1 MKVVKKVIQILGIIA
16 LAIVVILNVI
26 YTADMNS
33 GEQVTIKF
41 NSFPYILGLLLMVGI
56 IYGIAKFA
64 DKKLKKKKVRLII
77 VAVAVI
83 IYLVFSILW
92 IIFVRPGIVADSI
105 HVLNLAQTYYRDDPN
120 QFLPNLTYAGIPL
133 IQYMQA
139 YPHQVTLAFV
149 YNVMFSILHCDLIIL
164 PRIFNIFFNLLI
176 IFGLYKIT
184 KQLAKQYKTNNT
196 LMFILIFTF
205 ITIPMLTTFMYG
217 DIPALA
223 LSLFSVYFMMKY
235 TETKKIRYGIFASLI
250 TMVAYMMRM
259 NTLIFVIATVIYLVL
274 NIFKDFKQKAVK
286 EKLINLAVIAIF
298 LALTFIPSSLVKIYY
313 LNKYDLKDGKTY
325 PSISYFLMAME
336 EGPRANGWYSESIA
350 EPALN
355 SLKTGENISDE
366 YKEKIKQRLEYF
378 AKNPGYTID
387 FYQKKLTTTWAEST
401 YSALFNN
408 GITEESNLNWT
419 KAPLTFYQKALIIL
433 TFTCA
438 IIVLV
443 QNRKNLSL
451 ELIFLVT
458 IFLGGFC
465 FHILWEAKSRYI
477 IPYIVVLIPVASVMI
492 SGEGIRKIFGGIKE
506 KIKKKKEEFILKEVI
521 LNIEGMHCTGCSN
534 RLTKVL
540 NNIDGVERAEV
551 SFETKKATIKYDE
564 SKVSVETIKAEI
576 EEAGFKAE

>member
-41 NSFPYILGLLLMVGI
+41 NSFPYILGLLLMAGI

-149 YNVMFSILHCDLIIL
+149 YNVMFGILHCDLIIL

-217 DIPALA
+217 DIPALT
-223 LSLFSVYFMMKY
+223 LSLFSVYFIMKY
-235 TETKKIRYGIFASLI
+235 TETKKIRYGIFASLL

-286 EKLINLAVIAIF
+286 EKLINLF
-298 LALTFIPSSLVKIYY
+298 P
-313 LNKYDLKDGKTY
+313 N
-325 PSISYFLMAME
+325 
-336 EGPRANGWYSESIA
+336 
-350 EPALN
+350 
-355 SLKTGENISDE
+355 
-366 YKEKIKQRLEYF
+366 
-378 AKNPGYTID
+378 
-387 FYQKKLTTTWAEST
+387 
-401 YSALFNN
+401 
-408 GITEESNLNWT
+408 
-419 KAPLTFYQKALIIL
+419 
-433 TFTCA
+433 
-438 IIVLV
+438 
-443 QNRKNLSL
+443 
-451 ELIFLVT
+451 
-458 IFLGGFC
+458 
-465 FHILWEAKSRYI
+465 
-477 IPYIVVLIPVASVMI
+477 
-492 SGEGIRKIFGGIKE
+492 
-506 KIKKKKEEFILKEVI
+506 
-521 LNIEGMHCTGCSN
+521 
-534 RLTKVL
+534 
-540 NNIDGVERAEV
+540 
-551 SFETKKATIKYDE
+551 
-564 SKVSVETIKAEI
+564 
-576 EEAGFKAE
+576 

>member
-223 LSLFSVYFMMKY
+223 LSLFSLYFMMKY
-235 TETKKIRYGIFASLI
+235 TETKKIRYGIFASLL

-408 GITEESNLNWT
+408 GITEESNLNWI

-492 SGEGIRKIFGGIKE
+492 SVEGIRKLFGSI
-506 KIKKKKEEFILKEVI
+506 KEEFIMKEII

-540 NNIDGVERAEV
+540 NNIDGVEGAEV

>member
-16 LAIVVILNVI
+16 LAIIVILNVI

-41 NSFPYILGLLLMVGI
+41 NSFPYILGLLLMAGI

-223 LSLFSVYFMMKY
+223 LSLFSVYFIMKY
-235 TETKKIRYGIFASLI
+235 TETKKIRYGIFASLL

-259 NTLIFVIATVIYLVL
+259 NTLIFVIATVI
-274 NIFKDFKQKAVK
+274 
-286 EKLINLAVIAIF
+286 
-298 LALTFIPSSLVKIYY
+298 
-313 LNKYDLKDGKTY
+313 
-325 PSISYFLMAME
+325 
-336 EGPRANGWYSESIA
+336 
-350 EPALN
+350 
-355 SLKTGENISDE
+355 
-366 YKEKIKQRLEYF
+366 
-378 AKNPGYTID
+378 
-387 FYQKKLTTTWAEST
+387 
-401 YSALFNN
+401 
-408 GITEESNLNWT
+408 
-419 KAPLTFYQKALIIL
+419 
-433 TFTCA
+433 
-438 IIVLV
+438 
-443 QNRKNLSL
+443 
-451 ELIFLVT
+451 
-458 IFLGGFC
+458 
-465 FHILWEAKSRYI
+465 
-477 IPYIVVLIPVASVMI
+477 
-492 SGEGIRKIFGGIKE
+492 
-506 KIKKKKEEFILKEVI
+506 
-521 LNIEGMHCTGCSN
+521 
-534 RLTKVL
+534 
-540 NNIDGVERAEV
+540 
-551 SFETKKATIKYDE
+551 
-564 SKVSVETIKAEI
+564 
-576 EEAGFKAE
+576 

>member
-41 NSFPYILGLLLMVGI
+41 NSFPYILGLLLMAGI

-223 LSLFSVYFMMKY
+223 LSLFSVYFIMKY
-235 TETKKIRYGIFASLI
+235 TETKKIRYGIFAALL

-298 LALTFIPSSLVKIYY
+298 LALTFIPSSLVK
-313 LNKYDLKDGKTY
+313 K
-325 PSISYFLMAME
+325 
-336 EGPRANGWYSESIA
+336 
-350 EPALN
+350 
-355 SLKTGENISDE
+355 
-366 YKEKIKQRLEYF
+366 
-378 AKNPGYTID
+378 
-387 FYQKKLTTTWAEST
+387 
-401 YSALFNN
+401 
-408 GITEESNLNWT
+408 
-419 KAPLTFYQKALIIL
+419 
-433 TFTCA
+433 
-438 IIVLV
+438 
-443 QNRKNLSL
+443 
-451 ELIFLVT
+451 
-458 IFLGGFC
+458 
-465 FHILWEAKSRYI
+465 YI
-477 IPYIVVLIPVASVMI
+477 I
-492 SGEGIRKIFGGIKE
+492 
-506 KIKKKKEEFILKEVI
+506 
-521 LNIEGMHCTGCSN
+521 
-534 RLTKVL
+534 
-540 NNIDGVERAEV
+540 
-551 SFETKKATIKYDE
+551 
-564 SKVSVETIKAEI
+564 
-576 EEAGFKAE
+576 

>member
-16 LAIVVILNVI
+16 LAIIVILNVI

-41 NSFPYILGLLLMVGI
+41 NSFPYILGLLLMAGI

-223 LSLFSVYFMMKY
+223 LSLFSVYFIMKY
-235 TETKKIRYGIFASLI
+235 TETKKIRYGIFASLL

-366 YKEKIKQRLEYF
+366 YEKKIKQRLEYF

-465 FHILWEAKSRYI
+465 FHIVWEAKSRYI

-492 SGEGIRKIFGGIKE
+492 SVEGIRKIFGSIKE
-506 KIKKKKEEFILKEVI
+506 KIKKEEFIMKEII

-540 NNIDGVERAEV
+540 NNIEGVESAEV

>member
-41 NSFPYILGLLLMVGI
+41 NSFPYILGLLLMAGI

-235 TETKKIRYGIFASLI
+235 TETKKIRYGIFASLL
-250 TMVAYMMRM
+250 TMAAYMMRM

-378 AKNPGYTID
+378 AKNPGYTVD

-408 GITEESNLNWT
+408 GITEESNLNWI
-419 KAPLTFYQKALIIL
+419 KEPLTFYQKALIIL

-451 ELIFLVT
+451 ELILLVT

-492 SGEGIRKIFGGIKE
+492 SGEGIRKIFGSIKE
-506 KIKKKKEEFILKEVI
+506 KIKK
-521 LNIEGMHCTGCSN
+521 
-534 RLTKVL
+534 
-540 NNIDGVERAEV
+540 
-551 SFETKKATIKYDE
+551 
-564 SKVSVETIKAEI
+564 
-576 EEAGFKAE
+576 

>member
-16 LAIVVILNVI
+16 LAIIVILNVI

-41 NSFPYILGLLLMVGI
+41 NSFPYILGLLLMAGI

-223 LSLFSVYFMMKY
+223 LSLFSVYFIMKY
-235 TETKKIRYGIFASLI
+235 TETKKIRYGIFASLL

-366 YKEKIKQRLEYF
+366 YEKKIKQRLEYF

-465 FHILWEAKSRYI
+465 FHIVWEAKSRYI

-492 SGEGIRKIFGGIKE
+492 SVEGIRKIFGSIKE
-506 KIKKKKEEFILKEVI
+506 KIKKEEFIMKEII

-540 NNIDGVERAEV
+540 NNIEGVERAEV
-551 SFETKKATIKYDE
+551 SFETKKANIKYDE

>member
-16 LAIVVILNVI
+16 LAIIVILNVI

-41 NSFPYILGLLLMVGI
+41 NSFPYILGLLLMAGI

-235 TETKKIRYGIFASLI
+235 TETKKIRYGIFASLL

-366 YKEKIKQRLEYF
+366 YEEKIKQRLEYF

-408 GITEESNLNWT
+408 R
-419 KAPLTFYQKALIIL
+419 
-433 TFTCA
+433 
-438 IIVLV
+438 
-443 QNRKNLSL
+443 RKQL
-451 ELIFLVT
+451 ELDKSTTNILSKSFN
-458 IFLGGFC
+458 
-465 FHILWEAKSRYI
+465 HI
-477 IPYIVVLIPVASVMI
+477 
-492 SGEGIRKIFGGIKE
+492 
-506 KIKKKKEEFILKEVI
+506 
-521 LNIEGMHCTGCSN
+521 NIYLCDNCVS
-534 RLTKVL
+534 TK
-540 NNIDGVERAEV
+540 
-551 SFETKKATIKYDE
+551 
-564 SKVSVETIKAEI
+564 
-576 EEAGFKAE
+576 

>member
-41 NSFPYILGLLLMVGI
+41 NSFPYILGLLLMAGI

-64 DKKLKKKKVRLII
+64 NKKLKKKKVRLII

-149 YNVMFSILHCDLIIL
+149 YNVMFGILHCDLIIL

-223 LSLFSVYFMMKY
+223 LSLFSVYFIMKY
-235 TETKKIRYGIFASLI
+235 TETKKIRYGIFASLL

-259 NTLIFVIATVIYLVL
+259 NTLIFVIATVIYLE
-274 NIFKDFKQKAVK
+274 I
-286 EKLINLAVIAIF
+286 
-298 LALTFIPSSLVKIYY
+298 
-313 LNKYDLKDGKTY
+313 G
-325 PSISYFLMAME
+325 
-336 EGPRANGWYSESIA
+336 RAH
-350 EPALN
+350 
-355 SLKTGENISDE
+355 
-366 YKEKIKQRLEYF
+366 
-378 AKNPGYTID
+378 
-387 FYQKKLTTTWAEST
+387 
-401 YSALFNN
+401 
-408 GITEESNLNWT
+408 
-419 KAPLTFYQKALIIL
+419 
-433 TFTCA
+433 
-438 IIVLV
+438 V
-443 QNRKNLSL
+443 
-451 ELIFLVT
+451 
-458 IFLGGFC
+458 
-465 FHILWEAKSRYI
+465 
-477 IPYIVVLIPVASVMI
+477 
-492 SGEGIRKIFGGIKE
+492 
-506 KIKKKKEEFILKEVI
+506 
-521 LNIEGMHCTGCSN
+521 
-534 RLTKVL
+534 
-540 NNIDGVERAEV
+540 
-551 SFETKKATIKYDE
+551 
-564 SKVSVETIKAEI
+564 
-576 EEAGFKAE
+576 